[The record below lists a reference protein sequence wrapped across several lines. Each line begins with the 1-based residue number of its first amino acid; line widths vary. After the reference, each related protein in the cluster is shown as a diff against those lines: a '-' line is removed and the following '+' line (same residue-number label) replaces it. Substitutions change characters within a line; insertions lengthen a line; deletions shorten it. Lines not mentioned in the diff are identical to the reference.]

1 MNSEKLTTLSQQS
14 HFSNLMITNFASGKD
29 IFGKKFEGWSGEVV
43 LMMRNLIEKLKI
55 SFKLMNKLLAYK
67 KT

>member
-1 MNSEKLTTLSQQS
+1 
-14 HFSNLMITNFASGKD
+14 MITNFASGKD